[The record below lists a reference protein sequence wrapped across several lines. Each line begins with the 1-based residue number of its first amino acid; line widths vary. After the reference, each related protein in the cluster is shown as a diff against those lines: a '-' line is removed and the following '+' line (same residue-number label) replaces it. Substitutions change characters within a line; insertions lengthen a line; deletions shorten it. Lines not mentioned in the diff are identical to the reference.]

1 MILNLMY
8 LGDNPYPD
16 PGETISLVV
25 TVANYGNT
33 LSSVSEISTNHEGIT
48 ITDGSTVFGAVATN
62 ELSDNTNDP
71 FIIDISENVELG
83 MAFLISHL
91 LLMETKL

>member
-1 MILNLMY
+1 MNYILTLMSIENL
-8 LGDNPYPD
+8 LLLDDIEFDVSGDNPYPD

-25 TVANYGNT
+25 TVANYGNA
-33 LSSVSEISTNHEGIT
+33 LSSVSGEISTNHEGIT

-71 FIIDISENVELG
+71 FIID
-83 MAFLISHL
+83 LINIC
-91 LLMETKL
+91 